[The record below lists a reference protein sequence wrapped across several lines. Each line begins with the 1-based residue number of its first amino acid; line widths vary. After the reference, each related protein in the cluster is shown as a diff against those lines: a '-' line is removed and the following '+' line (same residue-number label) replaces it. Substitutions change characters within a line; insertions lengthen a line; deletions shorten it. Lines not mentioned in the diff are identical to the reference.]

1 MQVPASYRRFALWL
15 IFGLFAVR
23 ILTLQ
28 LSPYGL
34 HGDEAQYWAWAQDL
48 DWGYFSKPPMI
59 AWIIAATTAIFGDA
73 EWAIRLAS
81 PVLHSATAYLIF
93 LSGQK
98 AFSARAG
105 FWASAIYMLMPA
117 VWVSSMIISTDAALL
132 FFWALALHGW
142 VSMRQNPSWRW
153 ALQIGVAIG
162 LGLMSKYAMLFF
174 IPPLI
179 LACMFDRNTRVALV
193 NIKGVMAVLLA
204 VVIIAPNIWWNKT
217 HNFATLAHTAD
228 NANLET
234 QTVFFHPL
242 EFLQFFRDQF
252 GVFGPIPFILLLIAL
267 FEGLKLFLKHRQ
279 SFAANATKAVQFYL
293 ILFTLTP
300 LMIISIQAFLSRANA
315 NWAVSAYPS
324 AALLLAGTIAQMSPK
339 ARWLTRGLLMQTIF
353 CSALLIIALF
363 PTLVDKMGMANS
375 VKRLRAWPQTVDLIR
390 DRFNQGYKD
399 QSFDAIVFD
408 NRLTFYDV
416 TYYGL
421 PETAPI
427 FMWQKHE
434 TPHNHAELTH
444 PFTSQ
449 GALPVLIINSSK
461 NNVDDLRNDF
471 ARLVPMPEITV
482 NIGGG
487 RTRKFMVWAAYGY
500 APNR

>member
-117 VWVSSMIISTDAALL
+117 VLVSSMIISTDAALL

-142 VSMRQNPSWRW
+142 VSMRQNPSWCW

-179 LACMFDRNTRVALV
+179 LACMFDRNTRAALV

-242 EFLQFFRDQF
+242 EL
-252 GVFGPIPFILLLIAL
+252 G
-267 FEGLKLFLKHRQ
+267 LFL
-279 SFAANATKAVQFYL
+279 
-293 ILFTLTP
+293 LFCC
-300 LMIISIQAFLSRANA
+300 LSRF
-315 NWAVSAYPS
+315 
-324 AALLLAGTIAQMSPK
+324 L
-339 ARWLTRGLLMQTIF
+339 
-353 CSALLIIALF
+353 
-363 PTLVDKMGMANS
+363 
-375 VKRLRAWPQTVDLIR
+375 
-390 DRFNQGYKD
+390 
-399 QSFDAIVFD
+399 
-408 NRLTFYDV
+408 
-416 TYYGL
+416 
-421 PETAPI
+421 
-427 FMWQKHE
+427 
-434 TPHNHAELTH
+434 
-444 PFTSQ
+444 
-449 GALPVLIINSSK
+449 
-461 NNVDDLRNDF
+461 
-471 ARLVPMPEITV
+471 
-482 NIGGG
+482 GG
-487 RTRKFMVWAAYGY
+487 
-500 APNR
+500 